1 MSLPA
6 FATLERQPSLRPSL
20 AAPRSAALTGSPS
33 TPNARLTR
41 KEKQLLTMLT
51 QNAGRCVSRETL
63 LRTIWNYS
71 EGTRTRTVDVHVQ
84 RLRRKLGASASALKT
99 VVRQGYCWFPE
110 PEAAMA
116 MAAGAA

>member
-1 MSLPA
+1 MSLSPL
-6 FATLERQPSLRPSL
+6 ATLERQSLVRPVVAQTWP
-20 AAPRSAALTGSPS
+20 AAPKSPQV
-33 TPNARLTR
+33 RLTR
-41 KEKQLLTMLT
+41 KEKELLAMLT
-51 QNAGRCVSRETL
+51 QNPGRCVSRETL

-110 PEAAMA
+110 PESA